1 MQKPV
6 LGLAVSALEI
16 FLKAISDHWL
26 ERKPVGESPGG
37 NERMWGM
44 AFLMCFPMASSPEA
58 LVFSQKPC
66 ACCVL
71 SPQLCH
77 GIPDLSQCQH

>member
-6 LGLAVSALEI
+6 LGLAVCALET
-16 FLKAISDHWL
+16 FLKAISDNWL
-26 ERKPVGESPGG
+26 ERKAVGETPGG

-44 AFLMCFPMASSPEA
+44 AFLMCFPIVPSPEA
-58 LVFSQKPC
+58 WLFSQKLC
-66 ACCVL
+66 VCCVL

-77 GIPDLSQCQH
+77 GIPD